1 MSALFVFFYF
11 SLLLLVCLFVFENSF
26 ACVRLCGYDL
36 RGSSSV
42 VVAIS
47 VQVRALC
54 VSCASL
60 LFCEIGYFFWFLVN
74 EWPGGKSV
82 SLLVFGAK
90 CVTLMKS
97 AASVQLVLIC
107 TFVVTSCSGC
117 GTLWTVLFEQHRF

>member
-60 LFCEIGYFFWFLVN
+60 LFCEIGFFFWFLVN

>member
-1 MSALFVFFYF
+1 VSALFVFFYF

-60 LFCEIGYFFWFLVN
+60 LFCEIGFFF
-74 EWPGGKSV
+74 
-82 SLLVFGAK
+82 LVFG
-90 CVTLMKS
+90 
-97 AASVQLVLIC
+97 
-107 TFVVTSCSGC
+107 
-117 GTLWTVLFEQHRF
+117 E